1 MSWLVA
7 LKMEGRL
14 EGAIL
19 TDLLVFLT
27 GDYGL
32 GVDSREVRDGVFV
45 KEVAEQKVR
54 GGFWAT
60 KCVWWFEALMGPEDA
75 SSLRD

>member
-19 TDLLVFLT
+19 TDLSVCLPGEV
-27 GDYGL
+27 GGL
-32 GVDSREVRDGVFV
+32 REEGCVVMFFRRVAKVRDGN
-45 KEVAEQKVR
+45 
-54 GGFWAT
+54 
-60 KCVWWFEALMGPEDA
+60 L
-75 SSLRD
+75 